1 MAGGT
6 AQVQGLFNHVRL
18 NNVSRHGYAFRS
30 PKQNTRE
37 MIRFI
42 KSNK

>member
-6 AQVQGLFNHVRL
+6 VQVQGLFTDVRL
-18 NNVSRHGYAFRS
+18 NNVSRHGYVCRS
-30 PKQNTRE
+30 PKQNTGE
-37 MIRFI
+37 MTSNN